1 MFWLASPICTGARSS
16 AASSAPKPIERCSAV
31 AVAVAESTQENL
43 MSTAGSFFASLF
55 DRLRHDASV
64 EYTHY
69 RLEGPPADAPAIQP
83 GTQYLRVWL
92 RSARITEVRR
102 WTSKFHAS
110 VHARFELNDPVQGR
124 REVVCVVA
132 PDKTFSELDSS
143 HLDRLIVVNQPL
155 LGPVPYRGQLDADI
169 GLFSI
174 AASDL
179 AKPYLELLAGLTDA
193 AGVSYLAKA
202 VPWAEPI
209 RRGAEMLFSE
219 AGRAQLEIGLAR
231 TDARLSPGHWVVAR
245 VPKGET
251 LEGLRLDPHDYGL
264 LDAQG
269 RPVSGFPYMVIGVE
283 ALDQRD
289 DYAAIPEVR
298 TGWEA
303 VRSAVAEV
311 RPDAEVRQRFDQ
323 LRRVIAVSQDLVPA
337 DKRRVVR
344 IFASELH
351 DAGYDLDAP
360 MPAAMPRRLESRAPA
375 VPHRHPLPAAD
386 ALLTSLRMRDPPAEE
401 EVSATD
407 HAACDAGDP
416 EDQPP
421 MPAGAPRAARSALES
436 APRPWRLATSLQRL
450 RENVDAL
457 APLRSKRSDGSI
469 GDAAHASRDSDH
481 NPWVNAD
488 GKGVVTAIDIT
499 HDPANGCEAARL
511 AESLRVARDPR
522 VKYVIWNRHIFS
534 ATVQPWQWRP
544 YGGSNPHEHHM
555 HISVQAEPE
564 RFDDTAEWQITV

>member
-1 MFWLASPICTGARSS
+1 MS
-16 AASSAPKPIERCSAV
+16 A
-31 AVAVAESTQENL
+31 
-43 MSTAGSFFASLF
+43 AGSFFANLF
-55 DRLRHDASV
+55 DRLRRDTSV
-64 EYTHY
+64 EYTHF
-69 RLEGPPADAPAIQP
+69 RLEGPPAEAPAIQP

-110 VHARFELNDPVQGR
+110 AHARFELNDPVQGR

-132 PDKTFSELDSS
+132 PDKTFSELDPS

-155 LGPVPYRGQLDADI
+155 LGPVPYRGELDADV

-193 AGVSYLAKA
+193 AGVSFLAKA

-245 VPKGET
+245 VPKGKM
-251 LEGLRLDPHDYGL
+251 LRGLQLDPQDYGL

-303 VRSAVAEV
+303 VRTAVTEV
-311 RPDAEVRQRFDQ
+311 RPDVEVRQRFDQ
-323 LRRVIAVSQDLVPA
+323 LRRVVAVSQDLVPA
-337 DKRRVVR
+337 DKRRVVQL
-344 IFASELH
+344 FADELRE
-351 DAGYDLDAP
+351 AGYDLSTP
-360 MPAAMPRRLESRAPA
+360 VPAAMPRSLETRTAAPPA
-375 VPHRHPLPAAD
+375 RRKPTAAD
-386 ALLTSLRMRDPPAEE
+386 ALLTPLRIRQVPADEA
-401 EVSATD
+401 SATD
-407 HAACDAGDP
+407 HADCDADDP
-416 EDQPP
+416 QDRPTL
-421 MPAGAPRAARSALES
+421 PAATPRPDALE
-436 APRPWRLATSLQRL
+436 AVQRAWRLAASLQRL
-450 RENVDAL
+450 RDNVDAL
-457 APLRSKRSDGSI
+457 APLRGRQSDGSI
-469 GDAAHASRDSDH
+469 GDAAHASRNSDH
-481 NPWVNAD
+481 NPWVEMN
-488 GKGVVTAIDIT
+488 GKGIVTAIDIT
-499 HDPANGCEAARL
+499 HDPANGCDAERL
-511 AESLRVARDPR
+511 AESLRESRDPR
-522 VKYVIWNRHIFS
+522 VKYVIWNRRIFS
-534 ATVQPWQWRP
+534 ATIQAWQWRP
-544 YGGSNPHEHHM
+544 YTGSNAHVHHI
-555 HISVQAEPE
+555 HISVQAEAE
-564 RFDDTAEWQITV
+564 RFDDSADWVVVA